1 MSSPQRLHP
10 SVLAALGALYFAQ
23 GIPLG
28 IAAEY
33 LPVTLRENHASY
45 SFVAALGWLQLPWA
59 LKVLWAHA
67 GDMPVFRV
75 RTRRIVLGLQLALAV
90 TLAAY
95 AWTPYAR
102 APLFWLV
109 LTALAAL
116 LASTQDVFVDGLA
129 VRTLGAGE
137 RGLGN
142 VAQVGA
148 YRLGIVAGGAGLL
161 SAGAFV
167 SERGALLGLAA
178 LVAVSAFGVFGVEQ
192 PAAVIEPA
200 APTTRTEHTE
210 WAKIRAAIAD
220 MLRPN
225 VWSVLALAFVFKL
238 GLHAAASLL
247 KPALVDA
254 GWSKERIGTLAVSVG
269 TLAGVAG
276 ALVGGL
282 LHRRLGDRR
291 ALYLAGA
298 VQTAA
303 CIPLLVVVT
312 HADHV
317 AWVTGVLAFEHAA
330 SGLGT
335 TVLFA
340 ALMGATNRNNAALQF
355 TVLSTAN
362 ALSLAVASGLAGA
375 LADWGHDVRSVF
387 VLGTVLSLAGLLLVR
402 GWDRASQALRGPV

>member
-1 MSSPQRLHP
+1 MSPRSVPPR
-10 SVLAALGALYFAQ
+10 VLAGFGALYFAQ

-33 LPVTLRENHASY
+33 LPVTLRQNHASY

-67 GDMPVFRV
+67 GDVPAL
-75 RTRRIVLGLQLALAV
+75 RTRAGRIVTGLQLGLAV
-90 TLAAY
+90 TLALY
-95 AWTPYAR
+95 AWRPFSQ
-102 APLFWLV
+102 APVLWLA
-109 LTALAAL
+109 LTAGGAL
-116 LASTQDVFVDGLA
+116 FASTQDIFVDGLA
-129 VRTLGAGE
+129 VRTLGASD

-161 SAGAFV
+161 SLGGLL
-167 SERGALLGLAA
+167 SERTALLLLAA
-178 LVAVSAFGVFGVEQ
+178 LVAIASLGVL
-192 PAAVIEPA
+192 AVAPGRVAIETAREPGA
-200 APTTRTEHTE
+200 QGTE
-210 WAKIRAAIAD
+210 WSKIRASLASMTQAPVRRI
-220 MLRPN
+220 L
-225 VWSVLALAFVFKL
+225 VLAFGFKL

-254 GWSKERIGTLAVSVG
+254 GWSKERIGTLAVTVG
-269 TLAGVAG
+269 TLAGVGG

-291 ALYLAGA
+291 ALAFAGVLQA
-298 VQTAA
+298 AA
-303 CIPLLVVVT
+303 CLPLVVVVD
-312 HADHV
+312 HASHV
-317 AWVTGVLAFEHAA
+317 TWVTAALAAEHAA

-340 ALMGATNRNNAALQF
+340 ALMGATNRQNAALQF

-362 ALSLAVASGLAGA
+362 ALSLALASALAGA
-375 LADWGHDVRSVF
+375 LADLLHDVRVVF
-387 VLGTVLSLAGLLLVR
+387 VLGSLLSLLVLWWIR
-402 GWDRASQALRGPV
+402 GWDLAARTLRGTL